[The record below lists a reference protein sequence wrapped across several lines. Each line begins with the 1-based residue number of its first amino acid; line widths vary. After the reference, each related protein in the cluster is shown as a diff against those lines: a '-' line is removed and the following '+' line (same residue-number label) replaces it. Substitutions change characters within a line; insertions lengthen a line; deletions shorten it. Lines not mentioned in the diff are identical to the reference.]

1 MRFPQA
7 AAVIPADG
15 DDVELGSV
23 PFGIIIRSISL
34 DPGTS
39 PTRGRAV
46 RIHAARHIPARAD
59 RGERWAPFGG
69 RSLREKVPNTPLDF
83 IVTKHGPRL
92 TDRVD
97 AQEHSRGL
105 LVDKEVA
112 AAHSLH
118 ELSVWVHWDHRHLSG
133 IVGDNVNHDL

>member
-1 MRFPQA
+1 MEMTSNLVPSPSVSSSGAFRSTPLPPQHVA
-7 AAVIPADG
+7 VLSAYMPHVTFRSAAVIPADG

-34 DPGTS
+34 DPATS

-105 LVDKEVA
+105 
-112 AAHSLH
+112 
-118 ELSVWVHWDHRHLSG
+118 
-133 IVGDNVNHDL
+133 